1 MITVSNLAIQFGKR
15 VLYKDVNLKFTAG
28 NIYGVI
34 GANGA
39 GKSTLLRAIS
49 GDLEPNKGSVE
60 LGPGERLS
68 VLEQDHFKFDA
79 YRVLDTVLMGH
90 EPLWK
95 NMKEREKLYSKPE
108 MTEEDGVRAADLELK
123 FAEMDGWEA
132 ESNAAQMLSNLG
144 IPEALH
150 EKQMSELSNN
160 EKVRVML
167 AKALFGN
174 PDNLLLDEPTSGPDP
189 VSRDELLDIFRD
201 TVANG
206 ERSILFSTHIISDL
220 EKCADLITYI
230 HNGKIL
236 TSTDRDTFTDAYR
249 KVTGGKEELTD
260 AVKESAIGLREQSF
274 GFEAMMK
281 TEDAMAS
288 GLAAEPIGMEDIMVH
303 IEREG
308 RE

>member
-1 MITVSNLAIQFGKR
+1 MPSRTGR
-15 VLYKDVNLKFTAG
+15 
-28 NIYGVI
+28 
-34 GANGA
+34 
-39 GKSTLLRAIS
+39 
-49 GDLEPNKGSVE
+49 GS
-60 LGPGERLS
+60 
-68 VLEQDHFKFDA
+68 
-79 YRVLDTVLMGH
+79 
-90 EPLWK
+90 
-95 NMKEREKLYSKPE
+95 
-108 MTEEDGVRAADLELK
+108 
-123 FAEMDGWEA
+123 
-132 ESNAAQMLSNLG
+132 
-144 IPEALH
+144 
-150 EKQMSELSNN
+150 
-160 EKVRVML
+160 
-167 AKALFGN
+167 
-174 PDNLLLDEPTSGPDP
+174 EPTSGLDP

-249 KVTGGKEELTD
+249 KVTGGKEELSD

>member
-1 MITVSNLAIQFGKR
+1 MKRFSLDETKR
-15 VLYKDVNLKFTAG
+15 VRELSTGMWVKFTLALALSH
-28 NIYGVI
+28 
-34 GANGA
+34 GA
-39 GKSTLLRAIS
+39 
-49 GDLEPNKGSVE
+49 
-60 LGPGERLS
+60 RL
-68 VLEQDHFKFDA
+68 
-79 YRVLDTVLMGH
+79 
-90 EPLWK
+90 
-95 NMKEREKLYSKPE
+95 
-108 MTEEDGVRAADLELK
+108 
-123 FAEMDGWEA
+123 
-132 ESNAAQMLSNLG
+132 
-144 IPEALH
+144 
-150 EKQMSELSNN
+150 
-160 EKVRVML
+160 
-167 AKALFGN
+167 
-174 PDNLLLDEPTSGPDP
+174 LLLDEPTSGLDP

-260 AVKESAIGLREQSF
+260 AVKESAIGLREQNF

-281 TEDAMAS
+281 TGGRNGFRSRGGA
-288 GLAAEPIGMEDIMVH
+288 IGMEDIMVH

>member
-1 MITVSNLAIQFGKR
+1 MVLGDARYYGSKRLRDVAETTARFYEHWDDAAYRKYMKRFSLDEMKR
-15 VLYKDVNLKFTAG
+15 VRELSTGMWVKFTLALALSH
-28 NIYGVI
+28 
-34 GANGA
+34 GA
-39 GKSTLLRAIS
+39 
-49 GDLEPNKGSVE
+49 
-60 LGPGERLS
+60 RL
-68 VLEQDHFKFDA
+68 
-79 YRVLDTVLMGH
+79 
-90 EPLWK
+90 
-95 NMKEREKLYSKPE
+95 
-108 MTEEDGVRAADLELK
+108 
-123 FAEMDGWEA
+123 
-132 ESNAAQMLSNLG
+132 
-144 IPEALH
+144 
-150 EKQMSELSNN
+150 
-160 EKVRVML
+160 
-167 AKALFGN
+167 
-174 PDNLLLDEPTSGPDP
+174 LLLDEPTSGLDP

>member
-1 MITVSNLAIQFGKR
+1 MELLSVRDLCKTYPGFTLDHVSFSLESGYIMGF
-15 VLYKDVNLKFTAG
+15 
-28 NIYGVI
+28 I
-34 GANGA
+34 GRNGA
-39 GKSTLLRAIS
+39 GKTTTLKSMLGLVHPDGGTVEMFGMDLRENESACRQQIGVVL
-49 GDLEPNKGSVE
+49 GDARYYGSK
-60 LGPGERLS
+60 RLRD
-68 VLEQDHFKFDA
+68 VAETTARFYEHWDDAA
-79 YRVLDTVLMGH
+79 YREYMKRFSLDET
-90 EPLWK
+90 K
-95 NMKEREKLYSKPE
+95 R
-108 MTEEDGVRAADLELK
+108 VR
-123 FAEMDGWEA
+123 
-132 ESNAAQMLSNLG
+132 
-144 IPEALH
+144 
-150 EKQMSELSNN
+150 ELST
-160 EKVRVML
+160 
-167 AKALFGN
+167 
-174 PDNLLLDEPTSGPDP
+174 EPTSGLDP